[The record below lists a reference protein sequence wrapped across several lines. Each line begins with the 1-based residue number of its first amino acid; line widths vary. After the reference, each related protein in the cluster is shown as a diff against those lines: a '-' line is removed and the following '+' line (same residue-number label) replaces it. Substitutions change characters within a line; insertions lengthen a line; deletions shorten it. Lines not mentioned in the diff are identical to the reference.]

1 MTRTTQTIERISALR
16 FPERKMVKRMIASCQ
31 LADAQVDMDKGG
43 FFAHSFIPPQWLV
56 DMPSAEE
63 IAAKKATE
71 VVTLEPNKSVRKPP
85 VAKADGA
92 CAQIRAWA
100 RANPE
105 ATKEDGIKQFPTLN
119 PSTIQI
125 QMRKVRLGQV

>member
-1 MTRTTQTIERISALR
+1 MERATQTIERISALR
-16 FPERKMVKRMIASCQ
+16 FPERKQVKRMIASCQ
-31 LADAQVDMDKGG
+31 LEGAEVDMDKDG
-43 FFAHSFIPPQWLV
+43 FFAHSFTPPQWLV
-56 DMPSAEE
+56 DMPTAEE

-71 VVTLEPNKSVRKPP
+71 VVTLEPKPAKKAP

-105 ATKEDGIKQFPTLN
+105 ATKEDGVKQFPNLN